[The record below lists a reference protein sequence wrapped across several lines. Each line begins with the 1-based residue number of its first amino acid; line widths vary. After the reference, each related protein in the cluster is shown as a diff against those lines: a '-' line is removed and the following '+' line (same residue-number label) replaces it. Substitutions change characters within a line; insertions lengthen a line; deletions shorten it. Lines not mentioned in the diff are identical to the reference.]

1 MGNKKKTGRE
11 IEVMENMTEE
21 EVEKY
26 IAKRTK
32 YATPKEALVLYLVEE
47 KKLEYEEVKALYDRM
62 FSGEKN
68 EV

>member
-1 MGNKKKTGRE
+1 MGNKKKTRRE

-21 EVEKY
+21 EIEKY
-26 IAKRTK
+26 IDERAED
-32 YATPKEALVLYLVEE
+32 ATPKEALVLYLVEE
-47 KKLEYEEVKALYDRM
+47 KKREYEEAKALYDRM